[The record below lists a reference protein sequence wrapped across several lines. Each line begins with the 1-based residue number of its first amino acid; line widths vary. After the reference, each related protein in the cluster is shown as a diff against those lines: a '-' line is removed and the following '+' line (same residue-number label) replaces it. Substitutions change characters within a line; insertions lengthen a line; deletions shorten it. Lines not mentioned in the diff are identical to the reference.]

1 MNFEQMHYDE
11 IFENELLGTWDDP
24 ATPIDDLPIAQ
35 PIENL
40 PQNIPVI
47 DPNGWHWYPDSN
59 GQLFTLYFD
68 ADGNECMMWRLQDDG
83 SFYWRCANVG
93 YTCRDIGID
102 GRRGI
107 FFHNHLVGSMMLD
120 QHLTVS
126 WLPETYINQIH
137 DINDI
142 NDINYNDII
151 QYENNINYNDI
162 IQYENNIEVTDI
174 EDDFDP

>member
-126 WLPETYINQIH
+126 WLPETYINH
-137 DINDI
+137 DINNDNIINIINI
-142 NDINYNDII
+142 NDIIH
-151 QYENNINYNDI
+151 YENNINV
-162 IQYENNIEVTDI
+162 IEETDI
-174 EDDFDP
+174 DDFDP